1 MARAVKASRKYRSPV
16 REEQAE
22 NTRRRVLDAAHR
34 LFLKHG
40 YAGTTIAAV
49 AAEAD
54 VSPETI
60 YGSLGGKR
68 GLLEGV
74 IESTVQG
81 PDASVPFERQTAY
94 EQIASFA
101 TPAERLRALVEFA
114 CGILARTS
122 PVHAV
127 IRGAADREPFAVD
140 LRERQLEERL
150 GRIALRV
157 RADLTE
163 ALRPGLTVEQAA
175 QRLGALISPE
185 LYHLLTVQ
193 LGWKPD
199 HFREWVSALAESDL
213 LGSE

>member
-1 MARAVKASRKYRSPV
+1 MAGPVKTSRKYRSPV

-74 IESTVQG
+74 IETTVQG
-81 PDASVPFERQTAY
+81 PDASVPFERLSAY
-94 EQIASFA
+94 EEIGSRG
-101 TPAERLRALVEFA
+101 TPEERLQALIEFA

-150 GRIALRV
+150 SRIALRV
-157 RADLTE
+157 RADLAG
-163 ALRPGLTVEQAA
+163 ALRPGLTVKQAA
-175 QRLGALISPE
+175 HRLGALLSPE
-185 LYHLLTVQ
+185 LYHLLTVE
-193 LGWKPD
+193 LSWTP
-199 HFREWVSALAESDL
+199 HHYREWVSALAQRDL

>member
-1 MARAVKASRKYRSPV
+1 MPRPVKTSRKYRSPV

-34 LFLKHG
+34 LFLESG

-49 AAEAD
+49 AVEAD

-74 IESTVQG
+74 IEATVEG
-81 PDASVPFERQTAY
+81 PGAVPFERQTAF
-94 EQIASFA
+94 EEIGSLG
-101 TPAERLRALVEFA
+101 TPRERLRALVEFA
-114 CGILARTS
+114 CGVLARTS

-157 RADLTE
+157 RADLTG
-163 ALRPGLTVEQAA
+163 ALQPGLTVKQAA
-175 QRLGALISPE
+175 QRLGALLSPE
-185 LYHLLTVQ
+185 LYHLLIVE
-193 LGWKPD
+193 LGWTPG
-199 HFREWVSALAESDL
+199 HYCQWVSALAESDL